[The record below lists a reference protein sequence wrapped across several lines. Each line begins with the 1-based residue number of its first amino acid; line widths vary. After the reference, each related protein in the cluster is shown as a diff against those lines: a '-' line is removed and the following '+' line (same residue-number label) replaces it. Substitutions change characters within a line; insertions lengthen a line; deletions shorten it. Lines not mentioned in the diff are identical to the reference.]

1 MYDESVGLV
10 FDGISEDEDDEGP
23 PAKPAPAP
31 VQKKP
36 PARAAPAKATPK
48 QSLKITTAKATP
60 QTGKAPDK
68 GAIAP
73 ATNGPSKSTTGPV
86 NATPIASTS
95 ARPMPSTSAQPVAS
109 TSAGPAQRPKPQA
122 STSAQPGAQPKQVN
136 VHPVK
141 ILVGPIPPTYKPP
154 APQPTNTATD
164 EVAAQLLK
172 DPPIVLHEGTLI
184 LAPAIFGQMKPEQI
198 TQLSRLGATKA
209 LSILQSYIVQHVSD
223 YCGSSSFSLICQ
235 YSSKKSSNEARKPL
249 LLLFA
254 HQTCKPSLLRLQPR
268 ESWTRVQQANNLQRK
283 QPCKLTHSFYIHNRC
298 SCIVLLKRSGGCHR
312 IVTSSSLCH
321 PQRIRIKDYVFR
333 YSCMKL
339 FVQCPTL
346 MRQSCFSLYGFCKG
360 HS

>member
-1 MYDESVGLV
+1 MKTPRRSDEPGKGNFWVYDESVGLV
-10 FDGISEDEDDEGP
+10 FDGISEDEDDDGS
-23 PAKPAPAP
+23 PAKPASVP

-36 PARAAPAKATPK
+36 PVRAAPAKATPK

-68 GAIAP
+68 VAVAP
-73 ATNGPSKSTTGPV
+73 AANGPSKTTAPA
-86 NATPIASTS
+86 NATPVASTS
-95 ARPMPSTSAQPVAS
+95 ARPMPSSTVQPVAS
-109 TSAGPAQRPKPQA
+109 TSAGPAQRPNPQA
-122 STSAQPGAQPKQVN
+122 STPAQPGAQPKQVN

-223 YCGSSSFSLICQ
+223 YCVSLRSSLITGC
-235 YSSKKSSNEARKPL
+235 SSKKSSSEARKPL
-249 LLLFA
+249 LLLFV
-254 HQTCKPSLLRLQPR
+254 HQTCKRSLLRLQLR
-268 ESWTRVQQANNLQRK
+268 ESWTRVRQANNLQRK
-283 QPCKLTHSFYIHNRC
+283 QPCKLTPSFYIHNRC
-298 SCIVLLKRSGGCHR
+298 SCIVLLQRSGGCHR
-312 IVTSSSLCH
+312 IVTSSSW
-321 PQRIRIKDYVFR
+321 R
-333 YSCMKL
+333 Y
-339 FVQCPTL
+339 
-346 MRQSCFSLYGFCKG
+346 
-360 HS
+360 